1 MRKGLVI
8 AAVAGLSFAVLGW
21 PGSAAATAVA
31 PAPNKVGGAFTAVSS
46 CGSLSG
52 VGISWT
58 VTANVVTSV
67 VLTGVP
73 AACVGGALSLTLVD
87 ASNASLASAGPVTV
101 TGTAQTLGSLTGPG
115 TATSVVGAYVSVVG
129 P

>member
-1 MRKGLVI
+1 VI

-21 PGSAAATAVA
+21 PGSAGATPVA
-31 PAPNKVGGAFTAVSS
+31 PTPKKVGGAFTAVSS

-52 VGISWT
+52 IGVAWT

-67 VLTGVP
+67 VLTSIP
-73 AACVGGALSLTLVD
+73 TACVGGTLSLTLVD
-87 ASNASLASAGPVTV
+87 ASNASLSSAGPITV
-101 TGTAQTLGSLTGPG
+101 TGTTQTLTSLTGLG
-115 TATSVVGAYVSVVG
+115 TATSVVGGYVSMVG